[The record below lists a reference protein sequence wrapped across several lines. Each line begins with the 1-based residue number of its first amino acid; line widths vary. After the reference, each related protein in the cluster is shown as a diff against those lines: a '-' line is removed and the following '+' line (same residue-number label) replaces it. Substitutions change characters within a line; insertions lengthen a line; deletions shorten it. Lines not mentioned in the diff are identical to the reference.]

1 MTEKILHKQIV
12 QYIKLQYPNTLF
24 QTDMAGVYLPQGLAV
39 QSAKLRSHKGYPDLF
54 IIEPIKGY
62 SGLFIELKTL
72 KNNPFKINGELA
84 KKANLDQVKMLE
96 MLTNRG
102 FKAVFGI
109 GFLNTKKII
118 DDYLNCHDGKLEISY
133 KEVELII
140 KDCAV
145 CFDAPIELIKNKGRL
160 ENIVLARQLAQ
171 FIIKNRYTVSRY
183 PITFQR
189 VGNIFNQHHASVI
202 HGIKTITNYLEVDRD
217 FKLRV
222 NLLLNK
228 YLKGINY

>member
-12 QYIKLQYPNTLF
+12 EYIKLQYPNTLF

-62 SGLFIELKTL
+62 AGLFIELKTL
-72 KNNPFKINGELA
+72 KNNPFKVNGELA

-109 GFLNTKKII
+109 GFDATKQII
-118 DDYLNCHDGKLEISY
+118 DKYLNCPNGKVEISDT
-133 KEVELII
+133 EVNEII
-140 KDCAV
+140 
-145 CFDAPIELIKNKGRL
+145 
-160 ENIVLARQLAQ
+160 EN
-171 FIIKNRYTVSRY
+171 
-183 PITFQR
+183 
-189 VGNIFNQHHASVI
+189 
-202 HGIKTITNYLEVDRD
+202 E
-217 FKLRV
+217 
-222 NLLLNK
+222 
-228 YLKGINY
+228 